1 MFDFDSSNN
10 ANNTD
15 NVLVKTIRAGSSGT
29 TINLNGTYGVGHN
42 DSFTGVSGVGI
53 TTSSIVSVSA
63 SAGAGS
69 IVTSSSQGPL
79 TAGTLIYIKGVTQVF
94 NVRGSIN
101 IENHP
106 IANKTIFLDV
116 DKFLTPATAS

>member
-1 MFDFDSSNN
+1 MFDFESSNSVN
-10 ANNTD
+10 GTD

-53 TTSSIVSVSA
+53 TSASVVSVSA

-69 IVTSSSQGPL
+69 IVVGSAQGPL
-79 TAGTLIYIKGVTQVF
+79 TVGTLIYFKGVTQVF
-94 NVRGSIN
+94 NVRGSIAVG
-101 IENHP
+101 NHP